1 MDLSAGDRDQRA
13 MVLGRR
19 DARAVAVVGGWCL
32 LAVAAALG
40 AVAGRP
46 GVPAIARPAGI
57 LLGVAGAA
65 VACLGA
71 AVDARPVV
79 LDDRLV
85 ARSPTQRR
93 LLKTAG
99 VTLAAAVPIGAAAS
113 LVAGGLL
120 GVYLTLAVVTVA
132 LVLVGTAL
140 GRALTSAVRARF
152 DSGADS
158 AADADTDSES
168 GRDRSDA
175 VDDRTRARRRHE
187 RR

>member
-1 MDLSAGDRDQRA
+1 MDLSADDRDRRT

-19 DARAVAVVGGWCL
+19 DVRAVAVVGGWCL
-32 LAVAAALG
+32 LAVAAALE

-46 GVPAIARPAGI
+46 GAPAVARPAGV
-57 LLGVAGAA
+57 LLGIAGAA

-79 LDDRLV
+79 LDRHLV

-93 LLKTAG
+93 LLQTAG
-99 VTLAAAVPIGAAAS
+99 VALAAAVPIGAAAS

-120 GVYLTLAVVTVA
+120 GIYLTLAVVTVA

-140 GRALTSAVRARF
+140 GRTLTSAVRARF
-152 DSGADS
+152 DSD
-158 AADADTDSES
+158 ADADS
-168 GRDRSDA
+168 GLGDSDA